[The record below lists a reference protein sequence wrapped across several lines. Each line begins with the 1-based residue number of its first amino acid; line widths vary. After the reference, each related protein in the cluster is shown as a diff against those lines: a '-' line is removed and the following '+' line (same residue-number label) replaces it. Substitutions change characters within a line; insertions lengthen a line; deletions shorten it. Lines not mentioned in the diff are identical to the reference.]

1 MSLEKTA
8 DMYLDMTESDIDKLL
23 LNIDLVTDMIDD
35 KGNPIDSFC
44 DTDYDKKN
52 GVNSIHSDSCLNCK
66 SENLVKNQNGE
77 RICEDCGLVNS
88 ELLDELPEF
97 NNDLEGASRYGC
109 PSNYFYPKSALGTKI
124 RARGF
129 NKLSNLQKQG
139 QMPYREKSL
148 LETLT
153 KIQKKCKQYNIS
165 QTVIDSAKILY
176 KKVSDCKHTKGKR
189 VGKNRI
195 MRCINLRSM
204 IAACLFH
211 ACKLQGEPRS
221 PKEIADIYD
230 LEIKNVNKG
239 CRKFLEL
246 IDIES
251 LNTEFNSSRSFDF
264 IDRFASKLN
273 LTKEYIKIAKDIST
287 NIHKLDIAST
297 HEPPSVAAGCIL
309 MVAVIYR
316 LDITK
321 KQISDVF
328 KISDVTISKTYRRIY
343 PFHNIVMNNTITNLV
358 TEKRNQIPKKKIDIT
373 KDNLVVSKDI
383 NEDTNPMKA
392 DSSVL
397 QSNSK
402 YLLTEDDDDEIEDDY
417 LHSTNNS
424 ENFDLS
430 ESSSDSIS
438 ESKQTNI
445 KKSKKNSKN
454 TSKIKNSMKSQSYL
468 TVLEDGSIEV

>member
-1 MSLEKTA
+1 MSLDKKA
-8 DMYLDMTESDIDKLL
+8 DMYLDMTDSDIDKLL
-23 LNIDLVTDMIDD
+23 LNIDLVTTNFEDESENNLKD
-35 KGNPIDSFC
+35 KNCRSQDLCSNC
-44 DTDYDKKN
+44 N
-52 GVNSIHSDSCLNCK
+52 SDS
-66 SENLVKNQNGE
+66 LVKNQNGE
-77 RICEDCGLVNS
+77 RICEECGLVNS
-88 ELLDELPEF
+88 ELYDEVPEF

-153 KIQKKCKQYNIS
+153 KIQKKCKTYNIS

-273 LTKEYIKIAKDIST
+273 LSPEYIQIAKDISK

-309 MVAVIYR
+309 MVSVVYR

-328 KISDVTISKTYRRIY
+328 RISDVTISKTYRRIY
-343 PFHNIVMNNTITNLV
+343 PFHNIVMNNNITNLV
-358 TEKRNQIPKKKIDIT
+358 TEKRNQLPRKKTDIT
-373 KDNLVVSKDI
+373 KENLVVPKE
-383 NEDTNPMKA
+383 NF
-392 DSSVL
+392 VF
-397 QSNSK
+397 QSYEKSNDRDNI
-402 YLLTEDDDDEIEDDY
+402 LLTEDDDID
-417 LHSTNNS
+417 S
-424 ENFDLS
+424 S
-430 ESSSDSIS
+430 ESSNKKIDISDSDS
-438 ESKQTNI
+438 DVDS
-445 KKSKKNSKN
+445 SVNSY
-454 TSKIKNSMKSQSYL
+454 TEDNSQ
-468 TVLEDGSIEV
+468 VEVEV

>member
-1 MSLEKTA
+1 MSLDKKT
-8 DMYLDMTESDIDKLL
+8 DMYLDMTDSDINKLL
-23 LNIDLVTDMIDD
+23 LNIDLITDDLDESVDNLKDD
-35 KGNPIDSFC
+35 DS
-44 DTDYDKKN
+44 KKQN
-52 GVNSIHSDSCLNCK
+52 INICLNCK
-66 SENLVKNQNGE
+66 SDTLVKNQNGE
-77 RICEDCGLVNS
+77 KICKDCGLVNS
-88 ELLDELPEF
+88 ELFDEIPEF
-97 NNDLEGASRYGC
+97 NNDLEGSSRYGC

-129 NKLSNLQKQG
+129 SKLSNLQKQG

-153 KIQKKCKQYNIS
+153 KIQKKCKLYNIS

-176 KKVSDCKHTKGKR
+176 KKVTDCKHTKGKR
-189 VGKNRI
+189 IGKNRI

-251 LNTEFNSSRSFDF
+251 LNTEFNSSRSYDF

-273 LTKEYIKIAKDIST
+273 LSDEYIQIAKDIST

-309 MVAVIYR
+309 MVSVVYR
-316 LDITK
+316 LDISK
-321 KQISDVF
+321 KQISEVF

-343 PFHNIVMNNTITNLV
+343 PFHNIVMMNNITNLV
-358 TEKRNQIPKKKIDIT
+358 TEKRNQIPKKKLDIT
-373 KDNLVVSKDI
+373 NENLVVPKIII
-383 NEDTNPMKA
+383 NHTEGN
-392 DSSVL
+392 
-397 QSNSK
+397 SNM
-402 YLLTEDDDDEIEDDY
+402 LLTDDDNDSCESLSNKKNNYDSDSDSFSLDDY
-417 LHSTNNS
+417 S
-424 ENFDLS
+424 EEN
-430 ESSSDSIS
+430 
-438 ESKQTNI
+438 
-445 KKSKKNSKN
+445 KN
-454 TSKIKNSMKSQSYL
+454 Q
-468 TVLEDGSIEV
+468 IEVEV